1 MGDSEKFQL
10 SYSLLENLELDKMKN
25 QFIATEED
33 KNIDYNP
40 FIDVSLSNYN
50 PTYSVFFNMDE
61 TNYDKIGFNNKYQ
74 MIDLETVKNMNTME
88 NEKKDIFIK
97 FSPLL
102 DPIRYMIGKYDVN
115 NNNIRTLPKYNNEN
129 VHEKIESVN
138 NSSYVDNFFSF
149 LSSKLLHH
157 NSFSNGIDYFGSF
170 LTVQNKYKMN
180 VSDDFEYLGDSSFF
194 SDHLNK
200 LFSIS
205 RFDLFKQ
212 HMNYSRTNRNKLNI
226 SENDV
231 EYDCDIIPLEEV
243 AILTDEIVINDLEE
257 VYTKDEK
264 QSVTSD
270 EDDDSEEEN
279 GDENDSSE
287 EDFGEDSDEDS
298 EDDDDSEESMEENV
312 FAYINN
318 FPVQMICLE
327 KCDGTIDELFENG
340 EINEENGS
348 AALLQIIMTLIT
360 YQKAFHFTHNDL
372 HTNNIVY
379 KLTDEEFIYYK
390 YNNNYYKVPT
400 YGKIFKIID
409 FGRSIYKY
417 KGKIFCSDSFKT
429 GGDAATQYNCEPFY
443 NKNKPRIEPNMSFD
457 LCRLGCSIYDFIID
471 EEEYE
476 DMDELQKTVYR
487 WCTDDKNLNILYKKN
502 GSERYPDFKLYKMIA
517 RTVHKHIPE
526 KQLEFDFFSQYLIQI
541 IEENT
546 HIIDIDKV
554 ENYSN

>member
-61 TNYDKIGFNNKYQ
+61 SNYNKIGFNNKYQ

-270 EDDDSEEEN
+270 EE
-279 GDENDSSE
+279 SE
-287 EDFGEDSDEDS
+287 EDY
-298 EDDDDSEESMEENV
+298 M
-312 FAYINN
+312 
-318 FPVQMICLE
+318 
-327 KCDGTIDELFENG
+327 TIV
-340 EINEENGS
+340 
-348 AALLQIIMTLIT
+348 T
-360 YQKAFHFTHNDL
+360 
-372 HTNNIVY
+372 IV
-379 KLTDEEFIYYK
+379 
-390 YNNNYYKVPT
+390 
-400 YGKIFKIID
+400 
-409 FGRSIYKY
+409 
-417 KGKIFCSDSFKT
+417 
-429 GGDAATQYNCEPFY
+429 
-443 NKNKPRIEPNMSFD
+443 M
-457 LCRLGCSIYDFIID
+457 
-471 EEEYE
+471 
-476 DMDELQKTVYR
+476 
-487 WCTDDKNLNILYKKN
+487 
-502 GSERYPDFKLYKMIA
+502 
-517 RTVHKHIPE
+517 
-526 KQLEFDFFSQYLIQI
+526 
-541 IEENT
+541 
-546 HIIDIDKV
+546 
-554 ENYSN
+554 